1 MTTVSG
7 LLDMSDLHPALRD
20 PSLLSM
26 NFLNEITDRH
36 PDAISFAPGR
46 PYEEFFD
53 VEAVPRYLSRFLG
66 HLAEAGGRSAEQ
78 VRRQLFQYGRTKG
91 VIHDLVARNLAVDE
105 GIDVDPEAV
114 VVTVGCQEAMLVVL
128 CALRADDRDV
138 VLAVEP
144 TYVGLSGAAAL
155 LGMPVVPVR
164 DGPDGV
170 DLDDLV
176 VRIAAVR
183 AAGRR
188 PRALYVVPDFANPS
202 GTTMPDA
209 TRRRLLE
216 LAEANDILL
225 LEDNPYRLFGDTD
238 RRPPTLK
245 ALDRAARVVYLGSL
259 SKTCFPGVR
268 IGYAVADQQV
278 AGPGGR
284 RTLLADEL
292 AKVKSMVTVNTSPV
306 AQCVAGG
313 LLLEHDCSLVA
324 ANRRE
329 IAVYRRN
336 RTVLRAALER
346 ALGPFAAAGVS
357 WNSPSGGFFFVVR
370 VPFAADGAALAHS
383 ALRHGVL
390 WTPMR
395 DFYQDGGGEHELR
408 LSCSALRPEDITEG
422 AARLARFVADG
433 IENGQIGNGQWG
445 QM

>member
-1 MTTVSG
+1 MTTMSS
-7 LLDMSDLHPALRD
+7 LLDVSDLHPALRD
-20 PSLLSM
+20 PSLRSM
-26 NFLNEITDRH
+26 NFLNEVADRH

-53 VEAVPRYLSRFLG
+53 VEAIPRYLNRFLDHQAG
-66 HLAEAGGRSAEQ
+66 AGGMSRAD

-91 VIHDLVARNLAVDE
+91 IIHELVARNLAVDE

-170 DLDDLV
+170 DLEHLAA
-176 VRIAAVR
+176 RIAAVR
-183 AAGRR
+183 AEGRR

-202 GTTMPDA
+202 GTTMPVEA
-209 TRRRLLE
+209 RRRLLD
-216 LAEANDILL
+216 LAGTHDILV
-225 LEDNPYRLFGDTD
+225 LEDNPYRLFGDAD

-245 ALDRAARVVYLGSL
+245 ALDDACRVVYLGSL

-268 IGYAVADQQV
+268 IGYAVPDQPV
-278 AGPGGR
+278 SGPSGTP
-284 RTLLADEL
+284 TLLADEL
-292 AKVKSMVTVNTSPV
+292 AKVKSMVTVNTSPL
-306 AQCVAGG
+306 AQAVAGG
-313 LLLEHDCSLVA
+313 LLLEHDCGLVA

-336 RTVLRAALER
+336 RTVLLRELDR
-346 ALGPFAAAGVS
+346 QLGRFAGVS
-357 WNSPSGGFFFVVR
+357 WNAPSGGFFVVVR
-370 VPFAADGAALAHS
+370 VPFVADAGALAHS

-395 DFYQDGGGEHELR
+395 DFYQGRGGEHELR
-408 LSCSALRPEDITEG
+408 LSCSALSEDHITEG
-422 AARLARFVADG
+422 VARLGRFVADG
-433 IENGQIGNGQWG
+433 VENGQWG
-445 QM
+445 QG